1 MDYHGILVKEGLKDE
16 SILKEMKILGKKI
29 GKNWMLLK
37 ISVDES
43 KIKRVVQDIQ
53 KNLKANPNFYA
64 HFYRN
69 HELIVVFPQKIFY
82 IKPDKS
88 TWKEAVEFGKSVG
101 IPEKQLDFH
110 PCRIEDE
117 TY

>member
-1 MDYHGILVKEGLKDE
+1 MDYHGIFVKEGLKDE
-16 SILKEMKILGKKI
+16 SVLKEMKILGQKI
-29 GKNWMLLK
+29 SGNWVLLK
-37 ISVDES
+37 VSVEKD
-43 KIKRVVQDIQ
+43 KIKELVVKVQ
-53 KNLKANPNFYA
+53 KNLKTNPNFYA

-69 HELIVVFPQKIFY
+69 SELIVIFPQKIFY
-82 IKPDKS
+82 MNPDKS
-88 TWKEAVEFGKSVG
+88 TWKEAIEFGKFLG

>member
-1 MDYHGILVKEGLKDE
+1 MDYHGIFVKDGLKNE
-16 SILKEMKILGKKI
+16 SVLKEMKILGQKI
-29 GKNWMLLK
+29 SRNWVLLK
-37 ISVDES
+37 VLVEEN
-43 KIKRVVQDIQ
+43 KIKELVVKVQ
-53 KNLKANPNFYA
+53 KSLKTNPNFYV
-64 HFYRN
+64 HFYRSD
-69 HELIVVFPQKIFY
+69 ELIVIFPQKIFY

-88 TWKEAVEFGKSVG
+88 TWKEAIEFGKSLG